1 MEGLSTI
8 KLTKYIDP
16 FHLLNKKHII
26 KIIRNQFTEYKT
38 LLQTFS
44 LEEQI
49 DEINDMIK
57 SLPNKKHVANIKD
70 RRYDRIKELKHMR
83 DNIINS
89 L

>member
-1 MEGLSTI
+1 MI
-8 KLTKYIDP
+8 P
-16 FHLLNKKHII
+16 FIYLKKNII
-26 KIIRNQFTEYKT
+26 KISRNQFTEYKT